1 MSSTT
6 RREFI
11 QRLLMASGAV
21 LLSAPVLA
29 ANRSNIL
36 KAVHSSHDGK
46 LTRLTFDLAKV
57 PHYDVF
63 TLSNPARLVVDL
75 HDTTNSSN
83 LDSLKRSGLFDNVRW
98 AVHHDKTL
106 RVVFDLPHQTSFDG
120 ASIDKRT
127 GHLAL
132 DFSNNLVHHAVM
144 ERHPVKRDI
153 IVVVDPGHGGKDP
166 GATGKYGT
174 HEKNV
179 VLEISRM
186 LKRKLDNTPGF
197 RVVMTRDKDIF
208 IPLRQRVN
216 IAHKHKADVFV
227 SVHADACDDR
237 SVKGSSVYILSNKG
251 ASSVMARR
259 LADRENDS
267 DLIGGVSL
275 KDKGSMLAKVLLD
288 LSQTGTISASSDLAH
303 TMIHNLAESERVL
316 HRKVERAAFV
326 VLKSPDIPSA
336 LVETAFISN
345 PTQEKKLRTKAFQ
358 NKIANALHN
367 GIKSYCLANIPERNL
382 IIS

>member
-1 MSSTT
+1 M
-6 RREFI
+6 
-11 QRLLMASGAV
+11 
-21 LLSAPVLA
+21 
-29 ANRSNIL
+29 
-36 KAVHSSHDGK
+36 
-46 LTRLTFDLAKV
+46 
-57 PHYDVF
+57 
-63 TLSNPARLVVDL
+63 
-75 HDTTNSSN
+75 
-83 LDSLKRSGLFDNVRW
+83 
-98 AVHHDKTL
+98 
-106 RVVFDLPHQTSFDG
+106 
-120 ASIDKRT
+120 
-127 GHLAL
+127 
-132 DFSNNLVHHAVM
+132 
-144 ERHPVKRDI
+144 
-153 IVVVDPGHGGKDP
+153 
-166 GATGKYGT
+166 
-174 HEKNV
+174 
-179 VLEISRM
+179 VLEIGRM

-358 NKIANALHN
+358 NKIANALHD